1 MNSLFAFV
9 NLFIL
14 MLLPVCPLGF
24 TVSNEASYSQRDSVM
39 STFVN
44 FWRTI
49 DDFIEYLRS
58 RTSGLRGSMMNML
71 TPLSEIVPS
80 NSSVGVVWL
89 QPGWLNKTLS
99 EAYDNLKV
107 NPIPSTTNTTST
119 NLTRPQ

>member
-1 MNSLFAFV
+1 MNNFFAFV

-14 MLLPVCPLGF
+14 MLLPVCPLGLP
-24 TVSNEASYSQRDSVM
+24 VSNESSYSERNPVM

-58 RTSGLRGSMMNML
+58 RTAGLRGSMINML

-89 QPGWLNKTLS
+89 QPSWLNKTLT
-99 EAYDNLKV
+99 EAYANLKV
-107 NPIPSTTNTTST
+107 NLNPSTTNTAST
-119 NLTRPQ
+119 NFTRAQ

>member
-1 MNSLFAFV
+1 
-9 NLFIL
+9 
-14 MLLPVCPLGF
+14 MLLPVCPLGL
-24 TVSNEASYSQRDSVM
+24 TVSNEPSYSERDSVM

-107 NPIPSTTNTTST
+107 NPIPSATNTTST